1 MHIKPFQATY
11 PIFDRIPS
19 PDIFCA
25 EAKNAFLDYQRNRL
39 LTQTEHEAV
48 YIYQIEDGHHRR
60 HTGLIAANDVQDFFL
75 GKVKKH
81 EKTLSEREL
90 KQKDLLLRWGAV
102 LKPVLLT
109 YPPVAEVNAWIQHF
123 TATNP
128 LLFETFFQAEGQTHR
143 AWMVAGPDDIR
154 HLQELFVQHVP
165 SVYIA
170 DGHHRTSTLALLH
183 QTLKHEYPELDFD
196 YLFCAYFA
204 TDQLDILDYNRVVE
218 GLNDLKPEKFFEKIG
233 KVCTIEHIEHPRKP
247 RRKYELKL
255 FFREHWYRLNW
266 RQEVLN
272 AFHPSPRTLPVLLDV
287 SLLNELVLHNI
298 LGIKDVR
305 TDTRITYVEGTKG
318 LQGIR
323 KAVRNNPDRI
333 GFALHPVSF
342 EDMMRIADAGKI
354 LPPKSTYFEPRMK
367 TGTLIKSLKK

>member
-1 MHIKPFQATY
+1 MHIKPFRATY
-11 PIFDRIPS
+11 PIFERIPS
-19 PDIFCA
+19 PDAFCSD
-25 EAKNAFLDYQRNRL
+25 AKNAFLDYQRNRL
-39 LTQTEHEAV
+39 LAQADQEAV
-48 YIYQIEDGHHRR
+48 FVYQIEDAHRRR
-60 HTGLIAANDVQDFFL
+60 HTGLIAANDVRDFL
-75 GKVKKH
+75 AGKVKKH
-81 EKTLSEREL
+81 EKTLSEREQ

-109 YPPVAEVNAWIQHF
+109 FPPVAELNAWMQAVI
-123 TATNP
+123 AANAP
-128 LLFETFFQAEGQTHR
+128 LFETHFDADGQTHR
-143 AWMVAGPDDIR
+143 AWMVAAPDAIQ
-154 HLQELFVQHVP
+154 HLQDLFVRHVP

-183 QTLKHEYPELDFD
+183 ETLKPEYPELDFD
-196 YLFCAYFA
+196 YLFCAFFA
-204 TDQLDILDYNRVVE
+204 TDQLDILDYNRVVH
-218 GLNDLKPEKFFEKIG
+218 GLNNLRPEQFFAHLS
-233 KVCTIEHIEHPRKP
+233 KVCNIEYIEHPRKP

-255 FFREHWYRLNW
+255 FFRENWYRLEW
-266 RQEVLN
+266 RPEVLN

-305 TDTRITYVEGTKG
+305 TDTRITYIEGTKG

-323 KAVRNNPDRI
+323 KAVRNHSDRL

-367 TGTLIKSLKK
+367 TATLIKSLKK